1 MDREGIIMNG
11 DRNAFGSL
19 NVSFSSPAYL
29 VRDVSCTSR
38 HFETLALVYDLEIII
53 WQNRR

>member
-1 MDREGIIMNG
+1 MNG